1 MQNGVVQ
8 ERRKEMK
15 KGRKI
20 LSGLLAAGMLFTL
33 NTPIGLAQETVTAPE
48 AYGPTPNQASAE
60 DLIWSIPEVEER
72 SGTLS
77 FRVVL
82 SKPSENAMIGNAS
95 VAKVSIL
102 DNESDGNV
110 NAEWK
115 LDEGTGTMITDTKAK
130 YQGTLNEGVSWTDN
144 R

>member
-1 MQNGVVQ
+1 
-8 ERRKEMK
+8 
-15 KGRKI
+15 
-20 LSGLLAAGMLFTL
+20 
-33 NTPIGLAQETVTAPE
+33 
-48 AYGPTPNQASAE
+48 
-60 DLIWSIPEVEER
+60 
-72 SGTLS
+72 
-77 FRVVL
+77 
-82 SKPSENAMIGNAS
+82 MIGNAS

-130 YQGTLNEGVSWTDN
+130 YQGTLNEGVSCTDN